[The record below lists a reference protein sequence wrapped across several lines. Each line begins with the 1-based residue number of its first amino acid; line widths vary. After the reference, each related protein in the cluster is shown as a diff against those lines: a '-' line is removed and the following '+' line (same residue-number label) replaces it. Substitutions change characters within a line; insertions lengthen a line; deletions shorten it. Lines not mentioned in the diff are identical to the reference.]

1 MFTRW
6 CFQQI
11 FKQTLC
17 TQFFVLREGRRGN
30 VWRCWNY
37 WSWNSTAQVGIW
49 TLPKKI
55 VQNLLFGTS
64 FIHCWLRWF
73 VLAVLWGEEK
83 CKYLGGPLADIWY
96 VVAFWNCNTVSKLVG
111 SLFTNTHCLTKKKIL
126 PCICLLNCL
135 MPSFFSQSFLV
146 WLPCFK
152 PNLNIRRWT
161 I

>member
-49 TLPKKI
+49 TLPRKNCSEPPVWNI
-55 VQNLLFGTS
+55 LYTLLVAVICVGRVVRRGEMQVSRRTTCRHL
-64 FIHCWLRWF
+64 IRRCLLKLQHGLQIGWF
-73 VLAVLWGEEK
+73 LVHKHTLFDEEK
-83 CKYLGGPLADIWY
+83 NIALNLSFKLFDAVIFLAIFFGL
-96 VVAFWNCNTVSKLVG
+96 AT
-111 SLFTNTHCLTKKKIL
+111 
-126 PCICLLNCL
+126 LL
-135 MPSFFSQSFLV
+135 
-146 WLPCFK
+146 
-152 PNLNIRRWT
+152 
-161 I
+161 